1 MKRSEPMRI
10 GEVITQMIEA
20 TGLRP
25 ELNRR
30 SIESAWPTVVGKHI
44 AAYTA
49 SVRVVERTLYV
60 DVRSASLKEE
70 LMYLRELLVKQLN
83 EHVGASVIDRISLR

>member
-30 SIESAWPTVVGKHI
+30 SIESAWPTVVGKFP
-44 AAYTA
+44 ARALKA
-49 SVRVVERTLYV
+49 PVVT
-60 DVRSASLKEE
+60 
-70 LMYLRELLVKQLN
+70 
-83 EHVGASVIDRISLR
+83 